1 MMLTK
6 KQITTLFYNAREL
19 VRLNKPREA
28 RTYVLALLD
37 GALESYKKAPTILA
51 KAKMA
56 AFLDHWIAVSR
67 ELYSSGVTDFVRE
80 SFGLPIAKV
89 KPKTEVPPAATP
101 APAPSSKSAPPLPE
115 PSFER
120 PKGSPQGGNDIDFS
134 GLIEETKETQGLCA
148 EVFERNKGAVAEI
161 YVVGN
166 GKAANGTGF
175 VISEKGYLLTNNH
188 VVFDEENGGY
198 FPKVSMKLFGGE
210 KRYRLNVLFS
220 DKKTDIALCKFDLEE
235 VGTCACVKCIADYSS
250 LKQGADCILIG
261 NGFGMGLAPFSG
273 EVRYTRDDDGNLV
286 HTAPSNP
293 GDSGAPVFN
302 RKGECIGVN
311 KSKTVR
317 VNEETADGIANAT
330 PMDTVEKL
338 LTKWCSYNDIEL

>member
-19 VRLNKPREA
+19 VRLDKPHEA
-28 RTYVLALLD
+28 RSYVLILLEN
-37 GALESYKKAPTILA
+37 ALESYKRAPTILA
-51 KAKMA
+51 KAKMG

-67 ELYSSGVTDFVRE
+67 ELYAKGVTDFVRE
-80 SFGLPIAKV
+80 SFGLPLTKV
-89 KPKTEVPPAATP
+89 LPRAEKPPVSVPKPTP
-101 APAPSSKSAPPLPE
+101 LDTAPPLSKPSSE
-115 PSFER
+115 P
-120 PKGSPQGGNDIDFS
+120 PKSPKDENDIDFS

-148 EVFERNKGAVAEI
+148 EVFKRNKDAVVEI
-161 YVVGN
+161 YVIGN
-166 GKAANGTGF
+166 GKAASGTGF
-175 VISEKGYLLTNNH
+175 VISPKGYLLTNDH
-188 VVFDEENGGY
+188 VVFDEANGGY
-198 FPKVSMKLFGGE
+198 FPNVSMKLWGGE
-210 KRYRLNVLFS
+210 KRHRLEVLFS
-220 DKKTDIALCKFDLEE
+220 DKKTDIALCKFNPEE
-235 VGTCACVKCIADYSS
+235 VGTCACVKRIADYSS
-250 LKQGADCILIG
+250 LQQGADCILIG

-330 PMDTVEKL
+330 PMDTVETL
-338 LTKWCSYNDIEL
+338 LTKWCNHNDIKL

>member
-1 MMLTK
+1 MKLTK
-6 KQITTLFYNAREL
+6 KQITALFYNAREL
-19 VRLNKPREA
+19 VRLNSPREA
-28 RTYVLALLD
+28 RAYVLTLLD

-56 AFLDHWIAVSR
+56 AFLDRWIAVSR
-67 ELYSSGVTDFVRE
+67 ELYAIGVTDFVRE
-80 SFGLPIAKV
+80 CFGLPIINDV
-89 KPKTEVPPAATP
+89 PGTEP
-101 APAPSSKSAPPLPE
+101 APATVPKPAPPDNAPPLPE
-115 PSFER
+115 PSSEHPGELR
-120 PKGSPQGGNDIDFS
+120 KGENDIDYF
-134 GLIEETKETQGLCA
+134 GLIEETIETQGLCA

-175 VISEKGYLLTNNH
+175 VISEKGYLLTNDH

-220 DKKTDIALCKFDLEE
+220 DKKTDIALCKFDPEE
-235 VGTCACVKCIADYSS
+235 VGTCACVKRIADYSS

>member
-1 MMLTK
+1 MLTK

-19 VRLNKPREA
+19 VRLNRPRDA
-28 RTYVLALLD
+28 RSYVLILLD
-37 GALESYKKAPTILA
+37 SALESYKRASTILA
-51 KAKMA
+51 KAKMG
-56 AFLDHWIAVSR
+56 AFLDRWIAVSR
-67 ELYSSGVTDFVRE
+67 ELYAKGVTDFVRE
-80 SFGLPIAKV
+80 SFGLPITNDAQ
-89 KPKTEVPPAATP
+89 KTEPVPVAPP
-101 APAPSSKSAPPLPE
+101 KPAPSDNAPPLPGTL
-115 PSFER
+115 SER
-120 PKGSPQGGNDIDFS
+120 PKELPKGENDIDYS

-161 YVVGN
+161 HVIGN
-166 GKAANGTGF
+166 GKAASGTGF
-175 VISEKGYLLTNNH
+175 VISEKGYLLTNDH
-188 VVFDEENGGY
+188 VVFDEDNGGY
-198 FPKVSMKLFGGE
+198 FPKISMKLCGGE
-210 KRYRLNVLFS
+210 KGHRLEVLFS
-220 DKKTDIALCKFDLEE
+220 DKKTDIALCKFDPEE
-235 VGTCACVKCIADYSS
+235 VGKCACVKRIADYSS

-302 RKGECIGVN
+302 RKGECIGIN

-330 PMDTVEKL
+330 PIDTVEEL
-338 LTKWCSYNDIEL
+338 LAKWCSHNKIEL